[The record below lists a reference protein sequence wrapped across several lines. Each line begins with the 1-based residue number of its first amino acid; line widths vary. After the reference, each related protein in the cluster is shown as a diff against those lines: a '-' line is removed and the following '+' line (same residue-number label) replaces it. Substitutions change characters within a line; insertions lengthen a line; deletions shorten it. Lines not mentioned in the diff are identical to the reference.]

1 MFKMTKIWARS
12 PVRCDYNNRDTNRD
26 IKDGS
31 NRHKDSD
38 DDDSNKGGNKG
49 GDGRNSGK
57 DDIETMLRPKLL
69 VKVKTCDLKLRDRT
83 PEYPGTMDTVVHSM
97 AYSKRIDVD

>member
-12 PVRCDYNNRDTNRD
+12 PVRCDYNNWDTNRD

-57 DDIETMLRPKLL
+57 YDIETMLGLS
-69 VKVKTCDLKLRDRT
+69 C
-83 PEYPGTMDTVVHSM
+83 
-97 AYSKRIDVD
+97 